1 MIKKVAILGSTGS
14 IGKTLINI
22 LKKDK
27 KKYNI
32 LLLTANKN
40 INILLKQI
48 KIFKVKNI
56 IVSDLDKFNKIR
68 IILKNKK
75 INIYNN
81 FNSINRILKNKKI
94 DYTMSSISGIEG
106 LGPTIKIIPHT
117 KEIAIANK
125 ESIICAWHLIQKELI
140 MNRTKFI
147 PIDSEHF
154 SIYSLLSSSKSENLE
169 KVFITASGG
178 PFRNYPLKK
187 FASIKLES
195 ALKHPNWKMGQ
206 KITIDSSTLMN
217 KIFEI
222 IEAKKIFN
230 LDYNMDV
237 SMDMAGEEIVNLNL
251 PNGVVNSKSDYAY
264 LLSWNDYYSPGLLNE
279 ILNHNIIAK
288 VALKE
293 FVLNNKKYDYGTIL
307 IPVKNQNISSK
318 SLYEL
323 LNKLANKN
331 HLIIDGVNTGLTNG
345 IDLGSSKFKKIEK
358 QNIAIIVGE
367 GVNSYDAGEIWH
379 LFDTRYNIMVT
390 KLDVK
395 SISRSDLSKYSSIII
410 PSSKGLSDMNSKKI
424 IEWTKNGGNLI
435 TFKNSLNWVNK
446 NKLLD
451 LKIKSSTIPT
461 KNVSFGQ
468 KDNHRGAQVIGGAI
482 FEAKL
487 DLSHPISFGYK
498 NEHISLFRNTTIFMD
513 IDEISYNNPIIYT
526 ESPLLSGYVSEE
538 NLENLK
544 LSVPFKTGG
553 YKKGQVT
560 CFTDNT
566 NFRAFWYGTNKL
578 LMNAIYFSDQF

>member
-1 MIKKVAILGSTGS
+1 MINKVAILGSTGS

-27 KKYNI
+27 KKFNI

-40 INILLKQI
+40 INVLLKQI
-48 KIFKVKNI
+48 KLFKVKNI

-217 KIFEI
+217 KVFEI

-230 LDYNMDV
+230 LDYKK
-237 SMDMAGEEIVNLNL
+237 L
-251 PNGVVNSKSDYAY
+251 
-264 LLSWNDYYSPGLLNE
+264 E
-279 ILNHNIIAK
+279 ILIHPKSYVHAMVKFKNGLTK
-288 VALKE
+288 
-293 FVLNNKKYDYGTIL
+293 IL
-307 IPVKNQNISSK
+307 IHDTNMTIPIFN
-318 SLYEL
+318 SLYPNNE
-323 LNKLANKN
+323 
-331 HLIIDGVNTGLTNG
+331 
-345 IDLGSSKFKKIEK
+345 KKI
-358 QNIAIIVGE
+358 
-367 GVNSYDAGEIWH
+367 
-379 LFDTRYNIMVT
+379 F
-390 KLDVK
+390 
-395 SISRSDLSKYSSIII
+395 
-410 PSSKGLSDMNSKKI
+410 SKKI
-424 IEWTKNGGNLI
+424 DFNILNNLSFEKVDQKKFPVVKI
-435 TFKNSLNWVNK
+435 LEILPKKNSLFETVIVATNDTLVKMFIEKKIKFLDISKILLKIIK
-446 NKLLD
+446 NKEFAKYKRIKPKNVNDIIKLSEYVS
-451 LKIKSSTIPT
+451 LKISS
-461 KNVSFGQ
+461 
-468 KDNHRGAQVIGGAI
+468 
-482 FEAKL
+482 
-487 DLSHPISFGYK
+487 LSI
-498 NEHISLFRNTTIFMD
+498 
-513 IDEISYNNPIIYT
+513 
-526 ESPLLSGYVSEE
+526 
-538 NLENLK
+538 
-544 LSVPFKTGG
+544 
-553 YKKGQVT
+553 
-560 CFTDNT
+560 
-566 NFRAFWYGTNKL
+566 
-578 LMNAIYFSDQF
+578 

>member
-1 MIKKVAILGSTGS
+1 MIKKVVILGSTGS

-217 KIFEI
+217 KVFEI

-230 LDYNMDV
+230 LDYKK
-237 SMDMAGEEIVNLNL
+237 L
-251 PNGVVNSKSDYAY
+251 
-264 LLSWNDYYSPGLLNE
+264 E
-279 ILNHNIIAK
+279 ILIHPKSYVHAMVKFKNGLTK
-288 VALKE
+288 
-293 FVLNNKKYDYGTIL
+293 IL
-307 IPVKNQNISSK
+307 IHDTNMTIPIFN
-318 SLYEL
+318 SLYP
-323 LNKLANKN
+323 N
-331 HLIIDGVNTGLTNG
+331 HE
-345 IDLGSSKFKKIEK
+345 KKI
-358 QNIAIIVGE
+358 
-367 GVNSYDAGEIWH
+367 
-379 LFDTRYNIMVT
+379 F
-390 KLDVK
+390 
-395 SISRSDLSKYSSIII
+395 
-410 PSSKGLSDMNSKKI
+410 SKKI
-424 IEWTKNGGNLI
+424 DFNILNNLSFEKVDQKKFPVI
-435 TFKNSLNWVNK
+435 KILEILPKKNSLFETVIVATNDTLVKMFIEKKIKFLDISRILLKIIK
-446 NKLLD
+446 NKEFAKYKRIKPKNVNDIIKLSEYVS
-451 LKIKSSTIPT
+451 LKISS
-461 KNVSFGQ
+461 
-468 KDNHRGAQVIGGAI
+468 
-482 FEAKL
+482 
-487 DLSHPISFGYK
+487 LSI
-498 NEHISLFRNTTIFMD
+498 
-513 IDEISYNNPIIYT
+513 
-526 ESPLLSGYVSEE
+526 
-538 NLENLK
+538 
-544 LSVPFKTGG
+544 
-553 YKKGQVT
+553 
-560 CFTDNT
+560 
-566 NFRAFWYGTNKL
+566 
-578 LMNAIYFSDQF
+578 

>member
-40 INILLKQI
+40 INVLLKQI
-48 KIFKVKNI
+48 KLFKVKNI

-195 ALKHPNWKMGQ
+195 ALKHPNWKMGR

-217 KIFEI
+217 KVFEI

-230 LDYNMDV
+230 LDYKK
-237 SMDMAGEEIVNLNL
+237 L
-251 PNGVVNSKSDYAY
+251 
-264 LLSWNDYYSPGLLNE
+264 E
-279 ILNHNIIAK
+279 ILIHPKSYVHAMVKFKNGLTK
-288 VALKE
+288 
-293 FVLNNKKYDYGTIL
+293 IL
-307 IPVKNQNISSK
+307 IHDTNMTIPIFN
-318 SLYEL
+318 SLYPNNE
-323 LNKLANKN
+323 
-331 HLIIDGVNTGLTNG
+331 
-345 IDLGSSKFKKIEK
+345 KKI
-358 QNIAIIVGE
+358 
-367 GVNSYDAGEIWH
+367 
-379 LFDTRYNIMVT
+379 F
-390 KLDVK
+390 
-395 SISRSDLSKYSSIII
+395 
-410 PSSKGLSDMNSKKI
+410 SKKI
-424 IEWTKNGGNLI
+424 DFNILNNLSFEKVDQKKFPVVKI
-435 TFKNSLNWVNK
+435 LEILPKKNSLFETVIVATNDTLVKMFIEKKIKFLDISKILLKIIK
-446 NKLLD
+446 NKEFAKYKRIKPKNVNDIIKLSEYVS
-451 LKIKSSTIPT
+451 LKISS
-461 KNVSFGQ
+461 
-468 KDNHRGAQVIGGAI
+468 
-482 FEAKL
+482 
-487 DLSHPISFGYK
+487 LSI
-498 NEHISLFRNTTIFMD
+498 
-513 IDEISYNNPIIYT
+513 
-526 ESPLLSGYVSEE
+526 
-538 NLENLK
+538 
-544 LSVPFKTGG
+544 
-553 YKKGQVT
+553 
-560 CFTDNT
+560 
-566 NFRAFWYGTNKL
+566 
-578 LMNAIYFSDQF
+578 

>member
-1 MIKKVAILGSTGS
+1 MIKKVVILGSTGS

-217 KIFEI
+217 KVFEI

-230 LDYNMDV
+230 LDYKK
-237 SMDMAGEEIVNLNL
+237 L
-251 PNGVVNSKSDYAY
+251 
-264 LLSWNDYYSPGLLNE
+264 E
-279 ILNHNIIAK
+279 ILIHPKSYVHAMVKFKNGLTK
-288 VALKE
+288 
-293 FVLNNKKYDYGTIL
+293 IL
-307 IPVKNQNISSK
+307 IHDTNMTIPIFN
-318 SLYEL
+318 SLYPNNE
-323 LNKLANKN
+323 
-331 HLIIDGVNTGLTNG
+331 
-345 IDLGSSKFKKIEK
+345 KKI
-358 QNIAIIVGE
+358 
-367 GVNSYDAGEIWH
+367 Y
-379 LFDTRYNIMVT
+379 
-390 KLDVK
+390 
-395 SISRSDLSKYSSIII
+395 
-410 PSSKGLSDMNSKKI
+410 SKKI
-424 IEWTKNGGNLI
+424 DFDILNNLSFEKVDQKKFPVVKILKILPKNYSLFETVIVATNDTLVKMFIERKIRFLDI
-435 TFKNSLNWVNK
+435 SKILLKIIK
-446 NKLLD
+446 NKEFAKYKRIKPKNVNDIIKLSEYVS
-451 LKIKSSTIPT
+451 LKISS
-461 KNVSFGQ
+461 
-468 KDNHRGAQVIGGAI
+468 
-482 FEAKL
+482 
-487 DLSHPISFGYK
+487 LSI
-498 NEHISLFRNTTIFMD
+498 
-513 IDEISYNNPIIYT
+513 
-526 ESPLLSGYVSEE
+526 
-538 NLENLK
+538 
-544 LSVPFKTGG
+544 
-553 YKKGQVT
+553 
-560 CFTDNT
+560 
-566 NFRAFWYGTNKL
+566 
-578 LMNAIYFSDQF
+578 

>member
-1 MIKKVAILGSTGS
+1 MTKKVAILGSTGS

-40 INILLKQI
+40 INVLLKQI
-48 KIFKVKNI
+48 KLFKVKNI

-195 ALKHPNWKMGQ
+195 ALKHPNWKMGR

-217 KIFEI
+217 KVFEI

-230 LDYNMDV
+230 LDYKK
-237 SMDMAGEEIVNLNL
+237 L
-251 PNGVVNSKSDYAY
+251 
-264 LLSWNDYYSPGLLNE
+264 E
-279 ILNHNIIAK
+279 ILIHPKSYVHAMVKFKNGLTK
-288 VALKE
+288 
-293 FVLNNKKYDYGTIL
+293 IL
-307 IPVKNQNISSK
+307 IHDTNMTIPIFN
-318 SLYEL
+318 SLYP
-323 LNKLANKN
+323 N
-331 HLIIDGVNTGLTNG
+331 HE
-345 IDLGSSKFKKIEK
+345 KKI
-358 QNIAIIVGE
+358 
-367 GVNSYDAGEIWH
+367 
-379 LFDTRYNIMVT
+379 F
-390 KLDVK
+390 
-395 SISRSDLSKYSSIII
+395 
-410 PSSKGLSDMNSKKI
+410 SKKI
-424 IEWTKNGGNLI
+424 DFNILNNLSFEKVDQNKFPVVKI
-435 TFKNSLNWVNK
+435 LEILPKKNSLFETVIVATNDTLVKMFIEKKIKFLDISKILLKIIK
-446 NKLLD
+446 NKEFAKYKRIKPKNVNDIIKLSEYVS
-451 LKIKSSTIPT
+451 LKISS
-461 KNVSFGQ
+461 
-468 KDNHRGAQVIGGAI
+468 
-482 FEAKL
+482 
-487 DLSHPISFGYK
+487 LSI
-498 NEHISLFRNTTIFMD
+498 
-513 IDEISYNNPIIYT
+513 
-526 ESPLLSGYVSEE
+526 
-538 NLENLK
+538 
-544 LSVPFKTGG
+544 
-553 YKKGQVT
+553 
-560 CFTDNT
+560 
-566 NFRAFWYGTNKL
+566 
-578 LMNAIYFSDQF
+578 

>member
-1 MIKKVAILGSTGS
+1 MIKKIAILGSTGS

-40 INILLKQI
+40 INVLLKQI

-106 LGPTIKIIPHT
+106 LAPTIKIIPHT

-230 LDYNMDV
+230 LDYKK
-237 SMDMAGEEIVNLNL
+237 L
-251 PNGVVNSKSDYAY
+251 
-264 LLSWNDYYSPGLLNE
+264 E
-279 ILNHNIIAK
+279 ILIHPKSYVHAMVKFKNGLTKILIHDTNMTIPIFNSLYPNHEKKIFSKKIDFNILNNLSFEK
-288 VALKE
+288 VDQKKFPVIKILEILPKKNSLFETVIVATNDTLVKMFIEKKIKFLDISKILLEIIKKKE
-293 FVLNNKKYDYGTIL
+293 FVKYKRIK
-307 IPVKNQNISSK
+307 PKNVDDIIKLSEYVSLKISS
-318 SLYEL
+318 L
-323 LNKLANKN
+323 
-331 HLIIDGVNTGLTNG
+331 
-345 IDLGSSKFKKIEK
+345 
-358 QNIAIIVGE
+358 
-367 GVNSYDAGEIWH
+367 
-379 LFDTRYNIMVT
+379 
-390 KLDVK
+390 
-395 SISRSDLSKYSSIII
+395 SI
-410 PSSKGLSDMNSKKI
+410 
-424 IEWTKNGGNLI
+424 
-435 TFKNSLNWVNK
+435 
-446 NKLLD
+446 
-451 LKIKSSTIPT
+451 
-461 KNVSFGQ
+461 
-468 KDNHRGAQVIGGAI
+468 
-482 FEAKL
+482 
-487 DLSHPISFGYK
+487 
-498 NEHISLFRNTTIFMD
+498 
-513 IDEISYNNPIIYT
+513 
-526 ESPLLSGYVSEE
+526 
-538 NLENLK
+538 
-544 LSVPFKTGG
+544 
-553 YKKGQVT
+553 
-560 CFTDNT
+560 
-566 NFRAFWYGTNKL
+566 
-578 LMNAIYFSDQF
+578 

>member
-1 MIKKVAILGSTGS
+1 MIKKVVILGSTGS

-27 KKYNI
+27 KKYDI

-40 INILLKQI
+40 INVLLKQI

-230 LDYNMDV
+230 LDYKK
-237 SMDMAGEEIVNLNL
+237 L
-251 PNGVVNSKSDYAY
+251 
-264 LLSWNDYYSPGLLNE
+264 E
-279 ILNHNIIAK
+279 ILIHPKSYVHAMVKFKNGLTK
-288 VALKE
+288 
-293 FVLNNKKYDYGTIL
+293 IL
-307 IPVKNQNISSK
+307 IHDTNMTIPIFN
-318 SLYEL
+318 SLYP
-323 LNKLANKN
+323 N
-331 HLIIDGVNTGLTNG
+331 HE
-345 IDLGSSKFKKIEK
+345 KKI
-358 QNIAIIVGE
+358 
-367 GVNSYDAGEIWH
+367 
-379 LFDTRYNIMVT
+379 F
-390 KLDVK
+390 
-395 SISRSDLSKYSSIII
+395 
-410 PSSKGLSDMNSKKI
+410 SKKI
-424 IEWTKNGGNLI
+424 DFNILNNLSFEKVDQKKFPVI
-435 TFKNSLNWVNK
+435 KILEILPKKNSLFETVIVATNDTLVKMFIEKKIKFLDISRILLKIIK
-446 NKLLD
+446 NKEFAKYKRIKPKNVDDIIKLSEYVS
-451 LKIKSSTIPT
+451 LKISS
-461 KNVSFGQ
+461 
-468 KDNHRGAQVIGGAI
+468 
-482 FEAKL
+482 
-487 DLSHPISFGYK
+487 LSI
-498 NEHISLFRNTTIFMD
+498 
-513 IDEISYNNPIIYT
+513 
-526 ESPLLSGYVSEE
+526 
-538 NLENLK
+538 
-544 LSVPFKTGG
+544 
-553 YKKGQVT
+553 
-560 CFTDNT
+560 
-566 NFRAFWYGTNKL
+566 
-578 LMNAIYFSDQF
+578 

>member
-27 KKYNI
+27 KKFNI

-40 INILLKQI
+40 INVLLKQI
-48 KIFKVKNI
+48 NIFKVKNI
-56 IVSDLDKFNKIR
+56 IVSDFDKFNKIR

-106 LGPTIKIIPHT
+106 LGPTIKIIRHT

-125 ESIICAWHLIQKELI
+125 ESIICAWHLIKKELI

-217 KIFEI
+217 KVFEI

-230 LDYNMDV
+230 LDYKK
-237 SMDMAGEEIVNLNL
+237 L
-251 PNGVVNSKSDYAY
+251 
-264 LLSWNDYYSPGLLNE
+264 E
-279 ILNHNIIAK
+279 ILIHPKSYVHAMVKFKNGLTK
-288 VALKE
+288 
-293 FVLNNKKYDYGTIL
+293 IL
-307 IPVKNQNISSK
+307 IHDTNMTIPIFN
-318 SLYEL
+318 SLYP
-323 LNKLANKN
+323 N
-331 HLIIDGVNTGLTNG
+331 HE
-345 IDLGSSKFKKIEK
+345 KKI
-358 QNIAIIVGE
+358 
-367 GVNSYDAGEIWH
+367 
-379 LFDTRYNIMVT
+379 F
-390 KLDVK
+390 
-395 SISRSDLSKYSSIII
+395 
-410 PSSKGLSDMNSKKI
+410 SKKI
-424 IEWTKNGGNLI
+424 DFNILNNLSFEKVDQNKFPVVKI
-435 TFKNSLNWVNK
+435 LEILPKKNSLFETVIVATNDTLVKMFIEKKIKFLDISKILLKIIK
-446 NKLLD
+446 NKEFAKYKRIKPKNVNDIIKLSEYVS
-451 LKIKSSTIPT
+451 LKISS
-461 KNVSFGQ
+461 
-468 KDNHRGAQVIGGAI
+468 
-482 FEAKL
+482 
-487 DLSHPISFGYK
+487 LSI
-498 NEHISLFRNTTIFMD
+498 
-513 IDEISYNNPIIYT
+513 
-526 ESPLLSGYVSEE
+526 
-538 NLENLK
+538 
-544 LSVPFKTGG
+544 
-553 YKKGQVT
+553 
-560 CFTDNT
+560 
-566 NFRAFWYGTNKL
+566 
-578 LMNAIYFSDQF
+578 

>member
-1 MIKKVAILGSTGS
+1 MIKKVVILGSTGS

-217 KIFEI
+217 KVFEI

-230 LDYNMDV
+230 LDYKK
-237 SMDMAGEEIVNLNL
+237 L
-251 PNGVVNSKSDYAY
+251 
-264 LLSWNDYYSPGLLNE
+264 E
-279 ILNHNIIAK
+279 ILIHPKSYVHAMVKFKNGLTK
-288 VALKE
+288 
-293 FVLNNKKYDYGTIL
+293 IL
-307 IPVKNQNISSK
+307 IHDTNMTIPIFN
-318 SLYEL
+318 SLYP
-323 LNKLANKN
+323 N
-331 HLIIDGVNTGLTNG
+331 HE
-345 IDLGSSKFKKIEK
+345 KKI
-358 QNIAIIVGE
+358 
-367 GVNSYDAGEIWH
+367 
-379 LFDTRYNIMVT
+379 F
-390 KLDVK
+390 
-395 SISRSDLSKYSSIII
+395 
-410 PSSKGLSDMNSKKI
+410 SKKI
-424 IEWTKNGGNLI
+424 DFNILNNLSFEKVDQKKFPVI
-435 TFKNSLNWVNK
+435 KILEILPKKNSLFETVIVATNDTLVKMFIEKKIKFLDISRILLKIIK
-446 NKLLD
+446 NKEFAKYKRIKPKNVNEIIKLSEYVS
-451 LKIKSSTIPT
+451 LKISS
-461 KNVSFGQ
+461 
-468 KDNHRGAQVIGGAI
+468 
-482 FEAKL
+482 
-487 DLSHPISFGYK
+487 LSI
-498 NEHISLFRNTTIFMD
+498 
-513 IDEISYNNPIIYT
+513 
-526 ESPLLSGYVSEE
+526 
-538 NLENLK
+538 
-544 LSVPFKTGG
+544 
-553 YKKGQVT
+553 
-560 CFTDNT
+560 
-566 NFRAFWYGTNKL
+566 
-578 LMNAIYFSDQF
+578 

>member
-40 INILLKQI
+40 INVLLKQI
-48 KIFKVKNI
+48 KLFKVKNI

-140 MNRTKFI
+140 MNKTKFV

-217 KIFEI
+217 KVFEI

-230 LDYNMDV
+230 LDYKK
-237 SMDMAGEEIVNLNL
+237 L
-251 PNGVVNSKSDYAY
+251 
-264 LLSWNDYYSPGLLNE
+264 E
-279 ILNHNIIAK
+279 ILIHPKSYVHAMVKFKNGLTK
-288 VALKE
+288 
-293 FVLNNKKYDYGTIL
+293 IL
-307 IPVKNQNISSK
+307 IHDTNMTIPIFN
-318 SLYEL
+318 SLYP
-323 LNKLANKN
+323 N
-331 HLIIDGVNTGLTNG
+331 HE
-345 IDLGSSKFKKIEK
+345 KKI
-358 QNIAIIVGE
+358 
-367 GVNSYDAGEIWH
+367 
-379 LFDTRYNIMVT
+379 F
-390 KLDVK
+390 
-395 SISRSDLSKYSSIII
+395 
-410 PSSKGLSDMNSKKI
+410 SKKI
-424 IEWTKNGGNLI
+424 DFNILNNLSFEKVDQNKFPVVKI
-435 TFKNSLNWVNK
+435 LEILPKKNSLFETVIVATNDTLVKMFIEKKIKFLDISKILLKIIK
-446 NKLLD
+446 NKEFAKYKRIKPKNVNDIIKLSEYVS
-451 LKIKSSTIPT
+451 LKISS
-461 KNVSFGQ
+461 
-468 KDNHRGAQVIGGAI
+468 
-482 FEAKL
+482 
-487 DLSHPISFGYK
+487 LSI
-498 NEHISLFRNTTIFMD
+498 
-513 IDEISYNNPIIYT
+513 
-526 ESPLLSGYVSEE
+526 
-538 NLENLK
+538 
-544 LSVPFKTGG
+544 
-553 YKKGQVT
+553 
-560 CFTDNT
+560 
-566 NFRAFWYGTNKL
+566 
-578 LMNAIYFSDQF
+578 

>member
-1 MIKKVAILGSTGS
+1 MIKKVVILGSTGS

-40 INILLKQI
+40 INVLLKQI

-230 LDYNMDV
+230 LDYKK
-237 SMDMAGEEIVNLNL
+237 L
-251 PNGVVNSKSDYAY
+251 
-264 LLSWNDYYSPGLLNE
+264 E
-279 ILNHNIIAK
+279 ILIHPKSYVHAMVKFKNGLTK
-288 VALKE
+288 
-293 FVLNNKKYDYGTIL
+293 IL
-307 IPVKNQNISSK
+307 IHDTNMTIPIFN
-318 SLYEL
+318 SLYP
-323 LNKLANKN
+323 N
-331 HLIIDGVNTGLTNG
+331 HE
-345 IDLGSSKFKKIEK
+345 KKI
-358 QNIAIIVGE
+358 
-367 GVNSYDAGEIWH
+367 
-379 LFDTRYNIMVT
+379 F
-390 KLDVK
+390 
-395 SISRSDLSKYSSIII
+395 
-410 PSSKGLSDMNSKKI
+410 SKKI
-424 IEWTKNGGNLI
+424 DFNILNNLSFEKVDQKKFPVI
-435 TFKNSLNWVNK
+435 KILEILPKKNSLFETVIVATNDTLVKMFIEKKIKFLDISRILLKIIK
-446 NKLLD
+446 NKEFAKYKRIKPKNVNDIIKLSEYVS
-451 LKIKSSTIPT
+451 LKISS
-461 KNVSFGQ
+461 
-468 KDNHRGAQVIGGAI
+468 
-482 FEAKL
+482 
-487 DLSHPISFGYK
+487 LSI
-498 NEHISLFRNTTIFMD
+498 
-513 IDEISYNNPIIYT
+513 
-526 ESPLLSGYVSEE
+526 
-538 NLENLK
+538 
-544 LSVPFKTGG
+544 
-553 YKKGQVT
+553 
-560 CFTDNT
+560 
-566 NFRAFWYGTNKL
+566 
-578 LMNAIYFSDQF
+578 